1 MEILMNIP
9 ERPDKI
15 SVYGA
20 GSWGTALA
28 LQLARN
34 GIDVLLWDF
43 NPENVALYDN
53 ARENTR
59 YLPGIKF
66 PDNLNCTDSIEEAVE
81 HANDQLIVIPS
92 HGFRDLL
99 KKMKPFLSPQHSII
113 WATKGLEVGTG
124 KLLHEVLIDE
134 LGEDIPYGLVSGP
147 TFALEVAKGLPSAM
161 TAAAS
166 TPELAQRTAAAFQG
180 GNYRVYTSDD
190 VLGVELGGAVKN
202 VLAIAAGVSDGLGFG
217 ANARSAIITRG
228 LAEIMRLSESLG
240 AQHDTIMGLSGVG
253 DLVLTCTDNQSRNR
267 QLGLALGQGKDVETA
282 IKEIGQAVEGAKTSH
297 CIDLLAK
304 RAGVKMPICKLIN
317 EIIYNNLPPQEAV
330 KALLSREIKSE
341 F

>member
-1 MEILMNIP
+1 MSSAK
-9 ERPDKI
+9 RPDRI

-43 NPENVALYDN
+43 NSEHVALYES

-59 YLPGIKF
+59 YLPDIPF
-66 PDNLNCTDSIEEAVE
+66 PDNLHCTDSLEEMMQ
-81 HANDQLIVIPS
+81 HADDQLIVIPS

-99 KKMKPFLSPQHSII
+99 KKIKPLLHSNHTIF
-113 WATKGLEVGTG
+113 WATKGLEVGSG

-134 LGEDIPYGLVSGP
+134 LGNDVPYGLVSGP
-147 TFALEVAKGLPSAM
+147 TFAHEVAKGLPSAM

-166 TPELAQRTAAAFQG
+166 TPELSERIAAAFQG

-202 VLAIAAGVSDGLGFG
+202 VLAIAAGISDGLGYG
-217 ANARSAIITRG
+217 ANARAAIITRG
-228 LAEIMRLSESLG
+228 LAEIMRLAKSMG
-240 AQHDTIMGLSGVG
+240 AKDETIMGLAGVG

-267 QLGLALGQGKDVETA
+267 RLGLALGQGKDVDSA
-282 IKEIGQAVEGAKTSH
+282 IEEIGQAVEGAKSSH
-297 CIDLLAK
+297 CIGLLAE
-304 RAGVKMPICKLIN
+304 RAGVEMPICEYVHKV
-317 EIIYNNLPPQEAV
+317 IYAGLSPQQAV
-330 KALLSREIKSE
+330 KELLSRQLKAE